1 MNSTVVHLLVLLL
14 NLKIRMGDMPDF
26 GKEMREKEFDLKDG
40 VTFINHGSFGVVPLR
55 VQEAQI
61 RVLYEI
67 NSFPDLWFRI
77 NRRIKQDESLRLI
90 AEFVN
95 TEADDLV
102 FVQNATTGVNT
113 VLKSFKFDKGDVI
126 LCTDNTYAAIKNTCS
141 ATAEL
146 PGVKDICVEYI
157 DLKFPIVNE
166 DEVVEMFR
174 EYFKNNPTVKLAV
187 IDHITSPS
195 AIRMPIEKLIPLCK
209 EFGVLSLIDGA
220 HAPGQIPLNLK
231 ELDADFYT
239 GNFHKWLYT
248 PRGCAILYVKRT
260 HQDWVRPLVTSHGHK
275 TTFQND
281 FFEQGTRD
289 DSPYCVVPDALTFYK
304 DIGGYD
310 KIYGYVD
317 DLLNKATNMLTT
329 SWKTEKLQIP
339 RSMEAPFMR
348 MVRLPKLKGLSSG
361 DECENRIKDNILRH
375 NIVCQI
381 SSVHGIAYCRLSA
394 NIYNTDEDYQV
405 LCEFI
410 RSKN

>member
-1 MNSTVVHLLVLLL
+1 
-14 NLKIRMGDMPDF
+14 MGDMPDF

-40 VTFINHGSFGVVPLR
+40 VTFINHGSYGVVPLR
-55 VQEAQI
+55 VQEAQN

-95 TEADDLV
+95 TETDDLV

-146 PGVKDICVEYI
+146 PGAKDIRVEYI

-248 PRGCAILYVKRT
+248 PRGCAILYVKRA

-289 DSPYCVVPDALTFYK
+289 DSPYCVAPDALTFYK

-361 DECENRIKDNILRH
+361 TDSNQYIVDTILKYRIVVATVFIDDDF
-375 NIVCQI
+375 
-381 SSVHGIAYCRLSA
+381 YCRLSA
-394 NIYNTDEDYQV
+394 NIYNTILDYQA
-405 LCEFI
+405 LCHVHCNRMSTI
-410 RSKN
+410 